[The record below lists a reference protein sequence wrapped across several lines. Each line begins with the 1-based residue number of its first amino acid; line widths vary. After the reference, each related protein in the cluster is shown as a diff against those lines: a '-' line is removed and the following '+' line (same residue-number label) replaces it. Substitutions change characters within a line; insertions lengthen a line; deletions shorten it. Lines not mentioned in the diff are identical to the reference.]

1 MDIDK
6 RNYDNYNK
14 IIIGSDSYT
23 TDIYNIVNTQ
33 IRNVIITKFLGITE
47 SHRYMYECRCIYCN
61 RILYLIYDRI
71 KDTKSNLCICQ
82 RKYEFSVN
90 DPNIKP
96 LYRKWMHM
104 RQRCTNPNDISYPNY
119 GGRGIKVCEEWDNI
133 ENGFI
138 NFYNW
143 ALSTGWTPD
152 TKLSI
157 DRIDVNKGYTPDNCR
172 WADKRMQDSNKTNN
186 YYIQINTYIF
196 PINIWA
202 ELTGIMYPTLHRRLY
217 YYNWSCEEALFTN
230 SKLNKDNLIIP
241 EKYQIYNKYQE
252 FIDNGIIDPIDENE
266 NKLVIRDF
274 RSLKRS

>member
-1 MDIDK
+1 MDIEK
-6 RNYDNYNK
+6 RNYDNYNR

-23 TDIYNIVNTQ
+23 TDIHNIVNTQ
-33 IRNVIITKFLGITE
+33 IQNVIVTKFLGITKR
-47 SHRYMYECRCIYCN
+47 HDYMYECRCVYCN
-61 RILYLIYDRI
+61 RILYLRYDRI
-71 KDTKSNLCICQ
+71 KNTKSKLCDCQ
-82 RKYEFSVN
+82 RKYNFRTS
-90 DPNIKP
+90 DPDIKP
-96 LYRKWMHM
+96 LYRKWNHM
-104 RQRCTNPNDISYPNY
+104 RQRCNNPNDIGYQNY
-119 GGRGIKVCEEWDNI
+119 GGRGIKVCEEWDNL
-133 ENGFI
+133 ETGFI

-143 ALSTGWTPD
+143 ALSTGWTID

-157 DRIDVNKGYTPDNCR
+157 DRIDVNKGYSPDNCR
-172 WADKRMQDSNKTNN
+172 WVNKRTQNSNRTNN
-186 YYIQINTYIF
+186 YFIQVNTYIF

-202 ELTGIMYPTLHRRLY
+202 ELTGLMYQTLYCRIY
-217 YYNWSCEEALFTN
+217 YYDWSYEEALFIN